1 VRFNDRTTPDGEK
14 VLFIEEVQSDWHQ
27 EGRKKGYKGKGK
39 YTKDA
44 VAQDL
49 YGQNYAD
56 LDEAEQNSVD
66 IELEARAEGNTE
78 GVPDAPFKKTWHE
91 FVLKRMIRYA
101 AENGYDRIAWTTG
114 EQQAE
119 RYDLRK
125 QVSEVLYYKN
135 FDGNYDVDVVTVNG
149 QRKLLGNNMTPAE
162 LEDQLGKDVAQ
173 RLIDKAEKEDAGT
186 LFGVDLKFGGE
197 GMKGFYDKMLPAFLN
212 KYGKKWGAKVEI
224 ANLESPAVEVSSL
237 PITEAMKESVLYEGQ
252 PKYKEAPKDI
262 QSKLDE
268 ASEIGG
274 YKFHYAPQ
282 AMKREQFQLAN
293 ELSKALTGNEIIH
306 YTTLE
311 RTHGFSIDGQIFL
324 NSRSRQP
331 MLYITSHEIGHSIEF
346 THPRLYKKLQQ
357 IIAEHVADPESVS
370 KHYVDKYG
378 YDPEEIPDE
387 LTADI
392 LAECMGD
399 KSFWQRVREKAPE
412 LLKPFLDA
420 IDRRLK
426 LGKDQITAPAKYQ
439 MMGYMKEVELLRD
452 RVATVYAEYLKDVQ
466 RGKGKRTSQQRAAA
480 KAKTS
485 TVRG

>member
-1 VRFNDRTTPDGEK
+1 M
-14 VLFIEEVQSDWHQ
+14 L
-27 EGRKKGYKGKGK
+27 
-39 YTKDA
+39 
-44 VAQDL
+44 
-49 YGQNYAD
+49 
-56 LDEAEQNSVD
+56 
-66 IELEARAEGNTE
+66 
-78 GVPDAPFKKTWHE
+78 
-91 FVLKRMIRYA
+91 
-101 AENGYDRIAWTTG
+101 
-114 EQQAE
+114 
-119 RYDLRK
+119 
-125 QVSEVLYYKN
+125 
-135 FDGNYDVDVVTVNG
+135 
-149 QRKLLGNNMTPAE
+149 
-162 LEDQLGKDVAQ
+162 AQ
-173 RLIDKAEKEDAGT
+173 RLIDKAEKDDAGT
-186 LFGVDLKFGGE
+186 LSGVELKVGGE

-224 ANLESPAVEVSSL
+224 ANLESPAVEVPSL
-237 PITEAMKESVLYEGQ
+237 PITDAMKESVLYEGQ

-262 QSKLDE
+262 QIKLDE
-268 ASEIGG
+268 ASEISG

-293 ELSKALTGNEIIH
+293 ELSKALTGNEIIP

-311 RTHGFSIDGQIFL
+311 RTHGFSIEGQIFL

-331 MLYITSHEIGHSIEF
+331 LLYITSHEIGHTIES

-357 IIAEHVADPESVS
+357 IIAEHVADPEGVS
-370 KHYVDKYG
+370 KHFVDKYG

-412 LLKPFLDA
+412 LLKPILDV
-420 IDRRLK
+420 IDRIIK
-426 LGKDQITAPAKYQ
+426 LGKDQIKAPAKYQ

-466 RGKGKRTSQQRAAA
+466 RGKDKRTSQQRAAA

-485 TVRG
+485 TVDPTETAEFKKWFGDSKVVDENRVSRWWFIMELAQTLQCLSQDQKQDMDTGSNSKACIFLLTKELQRHMHIPPLHMRDNGMTVARYTETE